1 MCIGELVY
9 LWFGVYRV
17 YIGVNTSGEIYD
29 CNTHTHTQH
38 TCDACDVLDGIGEQH
53 EVHVGVRFVV
63 FRQCRVQ
70 DTG

>member
-1 MCIGELVY
+1 M
-9 LWFGVYRV
+9 
-17 YIGVNTSGEIYD
+17 TA
-29 CNTHTHTQH
+29 THTHTQH